1 MIFDWK
7 NSKEEALANGIY
19 EKEIFTTI
27 YIMMEADLYPHLLH
41 KLLLL
46 LA

>member
-7 NSKEEALANGIY
+7 KNKEDALVNGIY

-27 YIMMEADLYPHLLH
+27 YIMMNLIHRV
-41 KLLLL
+41 
-46 LA
+46 LAR